1 MQKRG
6 KEMKRES
13 GILLSVSSLPSRFG
27 IGCFSKEAYEWID
40 HLEASGQS
48 YWQILPLGPVSY
60 GDSPYQSFSTYAGNP
75 YFISLDRLIEEG
87 KLTEEECEAENSGEH
102 SDSVDYEKI
111 YRIRY
116 RLLRK
121 AFERSRP
128 EEEAQY
134 QLFLEENGWW
144 LEDYAMFMAVKEAC
158 GGKEWTTWEEG
169 LRLRRSEAME
179 AFRQTHGMDIR
190 FQKYMQY
197 QFLLQ
202 WKELKAYANAKG
214 IRIVG
219 DLPIYVAMDSADTWS
234 SPQLFRLDENHMPT
248 AVAGCPP
255 DGFTALGQLWGNPLY
270 RWDYHRETGYAWWIR
285 RLAYS
290 SKLYDVVRIDHFRGF
305 DEYYAI
311 PFGASDARFGH
322 WEKGPGIELFRE
334 TERALGKLD
343 VIAEDL
349 GYMTDSVRRLV
360 RESGFPG
367 MKVLEFAFDSRDS
380 GCATDYLPHNYPE
393 NCVAYT
399 GTHDNETIAG
409 WFAGITEEEK
419 LLAREYLCDRST
431 PENELH
437 LSFISLVLRSAARI
451 CIIPMQDYLGL
462 GNDSRMNTPST
473 VGNNWK
479 WRIQKEKMTEEIWE
493 RIGSFTRRYGR
504 WNGK

>member
-1 MQKRG
+1 
-6 KEMKRES
+6 
-13 GILLSVSSLPSRFG
+13 
-27 IGCFSKEAYEWID
+27 
-40 HLEASGQS
+40 
-48 YWQILPLGPVSY
+48 
-60 GDSPYQSFSTYAGNP
+60 
-75 YFISLDRLIEEG
+75 
-87 KLTEEECEAENSGEH
+87 
-102 SDSVDYEKI
+102 
-111 YRIRY
+111 
-116 RLLRK
+116 
-121 AFERSRP
+121 
-128 EEEAQY
+128 
-134 QLFLEENGWW
+134 
-144 LEDYAMFMAVKEAC
+144 
-158 GGKEWTTWEEG
+158 
-169 LRLRRSEAME
+169 ME

-234 SPQLFRLDENHMPT
+234 SPELFRLDENHMPT
-248 AVAGCPP
+248 AVTGCPP

-270 RWDYHRETGYAWWIR
+270 RWDYHRETGYVWWIR

-311 PFGASDARFGH
+311 PIGASDARFGH

-334 TERALGKLD
+334 TERVLGKLD

-380 GCATDYLPHNYPE
+380 GCASDYLPHNYPE

-409 WFAGITEEEK
+409 WFAGITEEERIR
-419 LLAREYLCDRST
+419 AREYICDRST

-493 RIGSFTRRYGR
+493 RIGAFTRRYGR
-504 WNGK
+504 WNSK